1 MSLVFFVVAT
11 EIVKQLQRQP
21 QLQHY
26 HAQINATKNSNLV
39 MFSVKEIQAVSKIV
53 KLKMSPVYYV
63 SVMEIAKQPQ
73 LQRRQRLQQQHLAL
87 IIVTIISPSVTQ
99 IVMAMNFVKNSAKMP
114 I

>member
-1 MSLVFFVVAT
+1 MSLVFFAVAT

-26 HAQINATKNSNLV
+26 HAQISVTKNSNLV
-39 MFSVKEIQAVSKIV
+39 MFNVREIPAVSKLV

-63 SVMEIAKQPQ
+63 NVMEIVRQPQ
-73 LQRRQRLQQQHLAL
+73 LQRRQRLQHRHLVL
-87 IIVTIISPSVTQ
+87 IIVTIILPSVTQ
-99 IVMAMNFVKNSAKMP
+99 IVMVMNFVKNSVKMP